1 MLKNTEER
9 TLADPNETVTDET
22 VAIDH
27 EENTTINSRKTE
39 IVAETSQD
47 HDLTDAQQ
55 IAEYTGES
63 IEILEGLDPVRM
75 RPGMYIGSTSSRG
88 LHHLV
93 TEIVDNAVDEALV
106 GVCTHITVEIHED
119 NSISVHDNGRGL
131 PVDMHTERNI
141 PAVEVVFTILHAG
154 GKFNNDAY
162 KVAGGLHGVGA
173 SVVNA
178 LSEWLRVQIKRNGHL
193 YQMSFKRGVRDEALH
208 IVEDIDPSEH
218 GSSITFKP
226 DETVFE
232 ETVFDADLIMTRL
245 REQAFLNKGLRIDMI
260 DWRKAPEERFSF
272 QYEGGIVEFVH
283 FLNNGKQ
290 TLHQPFYI
298 ERARDEVEME
308 LAIQYATSS
317 YSELLFSYANNIHTQ
332 EGGTHELGL
341 KNALTRTVNDYA
353 RRFKLLKDKDANLSG
368 EDIREGL
375 TAIILVRLK
384 NPQFEGQT
392 KTKLGNPEIRSIVE
406 TLTSEAL
413 STYLEENPAIAK
425 TIVDKAQTAA
435 RAREAARRARE
446 LTRSKGAL
454 DISMLPGKLYD
465 CSTRDPELSEV
476 YLVEGESAGGT
487 AKQGRDRRFQAI
499 LPLRGKI
506 LNVEKANLHK
516 VLQHEE
522 IRALITAMG
531 TGISGD
537 FLIDK
542 ARYHKVVI
550 MTDADVDGSHIRTLL
565 LTFFY
570 RYMTPLIKAGYVFI
584 AQPPLFRITKGRQ
597 VYHAY
602 DDAERDRVLAQIGGA
617 TSINRYKGLGE
628 MNADQLWD
636 TTMNPET
643 RTLLRVTLEDAMVA
657 EEMFTT
663 LMGDRVEPRRN
674 FILRH
679 AREVRNLDV

>member
-1 MLKNTEER
+1 MSKNTEDR
-9 TLADPNETVTDET
+9 DRADHTEATTDDT
-22 VAIDH
+22 VAVNPGDTATV
-27 EENTTINSRKTE
+27 EEIS
-39 IVAETSQD
+39 AE

-131 PVDMHTERNI
+131 PVDMHAERNI

-193 YQMSFKRGVRDEALH
+193 YQMSFQRGVRDEALH
-208 IVEDIDPSEH
+208 IIEDIDPAEH

-226 DETVFE
+226 DALVFE
-232 ETVFDADLIMTRL
+232 ETIFDADLIKTRL

-260 DWRKAPEERFSF
+260 DWRKSPEERFSF

-283 FLNNGKQ
+283 FLNDGKQ
-290 TLHQPFYI
+290 TLHEPFYI

-308 LAIQYATSS
+308 LALQYATSS

-353 RRFKLLKDKDANLSG
+353 RRFKLLKEKDANLSG

-413 STYLEENPAIAK
+413 ASYLEENPSIAK

-454 DISMLPGKLYD
+454 DISMLPGKLTD

-537 FLIDK
+537 FAIDK

-584 AQPPLFRITKGRQ
+584 AQPPLFRISKGRQ

-602 DDAERDRVLAQIGGA
+602 DDAERDRILEQIGGA
-617 TSINRYKGLGE
+617 TTINRYKGLGE

-643 RTLLRVTLEDAMVA
+643 RTLLRVTMEDAMVA

-679 AREVRNLDV
+679 GREVRNLDV

>member
-1 MLKNTEER
+1 MLKNAEER
-9 TLADPNETVTDET
+9 TLADPNET